1 MTTARDW
8 DGSTYDRISAPMERM
23 GLAVLD
29 RLALTGHE
37 TVLDAGCGSG
47 RVTAAL
53 LERLPHGR
61 VIGVDGAP
69 SMIEAARARL
79 GERPDLELR
88 VGDLATLDLGGER
101 VDAVLSTAT
110 FHWIADHDGL
120 FARLRAV
127 LRDGGQF
134 VAQCG
139 GAGNIEVVHAAARA
153 VAADPPYAAHL
164 GGWAG
169 PWNFATPQD
178 TEARLRAAGFT
189 DVRCGLQEWPVRP
202 DDPTTYLSNIVL
214 GAHLEQLPADLH
226 DPFVAGVLD
235 ALPAPLTIPYVRL
248 NIDAIAGP
256 TADGA

>member
-1 MTTARDW
+1 MTIARDW

-29 RLALTGHE
+29 RLVLEGDE

-53 LERLPHGR
+53 LERLPRGR

-69 SMIEAARARL
+69 SMIEAARERL

-88 VGDLATLDLGGER
+88 VGDLTTLDLGGER

-110 FHWIADHDGL
+110 FHWIADHDEL
-120 FARLRAV
+120 FRRMRAA

-139 GAGNIEVVHAAARA
+139 GAGNIAVVHEAAHAVGAR
-153 VAADPPYAAHL
+153 PPFAAHL
-164 GGWAG
+164 DGWAG

-178 TEARLRAAGFT
+178 TEQRLRRAGFT
-189 DVRCGLQEWPVRP
+189 DVRCGLQEWPVQP
-202 DDPTTYLSNIVL
+202 DDPTTYLGNIIL
-214 GAHLEQLPADLH
+214 GAHLEQLPEDLH
-226 DPFVAGVLD
+226 EPFVTGVLG